1 MKIRPPS
8 YRVSA
13 LVASI
18 VAASL
23 GGFGLGSWLLG
34 QWRLSALSDD
44 FIPMAPVTAVLFI
57 ALGLSNGVRLRN
69 PSGRPLC
76 WASVF
81 AAVAS
86 ALVSV
91 AELMRTKWAFPLPW
105 DILSFG
111 VDSHYGVM
119 TVGRM
124 APLTA
129 ACFLLVALEVIAQ
142 CPPLVRPFWFRLAG
156 AAANVAVLLISALV
170 LLAYAASSPFGY
182 EADSIPM
189 ALSTALAFL
198 ALGLALLVT
207 DRGGELWRIWLDTGL
222 PDEDPAHPSRFF
234 TTRVTFSL
242 FTLLVA
248 IGAACLV
255 YLRSEQ
261 ANLRHSTFHELE
273 SIAALKTAQITA
285 WRNERLGD
293 ARVAAAAPDL
303 DAFLSLDEGAR
314 STQIQHWNGVHRYF
328 ESLIQAYAYSQIV
341 LLDKDLKIAATYP
354 AGTTWDRSLPEDS
367 LETLGKARAPYTTE
381 LHRGTDRGVHT
392 DVISPLRDPAD
403 GTLRGAVVME
413 VSAGQFLLPL
423 LAKWPTAST
432 TGETLLVRRD
442 GDCILFLNN
451 SIERKGNSLT
461 LRLPMSTPGLM
472 PANALARGIDGPVE
486 GKNLRGAPSL
496 GYASPVPGTNW
507 LLITQVERAEAFAA
521 VSEEGLRILASLVL
535 ILSLVGI
542 FARSWWLQ
550 GQQLTTARQLVSE
563 RQARAAS
570 ERFAQVM
577 RHANDAILLYDDAMH
592 ILEAN
597 ERALASYGRT
607 LDEMRA
613 MTARDLRTD
622 RDAGNT
628 AADFARALT
637 TSGIRFETVHRRK
650 DGSTFDVEVSA
661 RPVDLEGRRHV
672 LAIIRDVT
680 ERKAQEH
687 EIERLNRLYRV
698 ISHINQTLARTQTRD
713 QCLRDVCNVLVNT
726 GGFRLAWIGWLD
738 PRNLDLVP
746 VATAGDT
753 FGYVGRLHVS
763 ADAAKP
769 GGRGP
774 SGTALRENRWQ
785 VCNDFHSDPSTVP
798 WREAAL
804 QSGIHASICMP
815 LQMGNRPAAVLCV
828 YSEEKGYFADAEIEL
843 MREIAADL
851 SHALAVIAGEQ
862 KRREAEASLQISEER
877 FRALFQ
883 EIGSVA
889 IQGYAADGTVKYWNK
904 ASEQLYGYPASEAIG
919 RNLLDLI
926 IPDEMRNG
934 VKEAVRWMIE
944 TGAPIASGELTLRRS
959 NGSPV
964 HVYSSHALIQLPG
977 LPAEFFCVDVDI
989 SERIHATEALRES
1002 KRMIETIINA
1012 IPARVFW
1019 KDSNL
1024 RYLGCNQAFADDAS
1038 LASPADIIGKDDFQ
1052 LCWHKNA
1059 EAYRTDD
1066 FKVIYEGQKKLLIS
1080 ETQTTPAGGNRHLIT
1095 SKLPLRDA
1103 SGNTIGVLGT
1113 YLDVTELKDAEA
1125 TLLRHQAYLAAI
1137 AANQPG
1143 ILWLKDAD
1151 CRLLYVNEEFARVSG
1166 RENPAALIGLTDLE
1180 IWPADR
1186 ARHYMADDRRV
1197 MASKSATT
1205 VEEQILTNGELK
1217 WFETFKAPIL
1227 DQQGQ
1232 VIGTTGYARDITER
1246 KLAEAALRDSEKM
1259 LRESQII
1266 AGLGSYVTDFAT
1278 STWRSSEI
1286 LDRVFGIPP
1295 APEHTLA
1302 EWGALIHPEDRAA
1315 ATSYLQNEVFTQ
1327 GQPFDLEYRIIR
1339 PSDGEVRWMHG
1350 LGELERD
1357 DSGRPVKLRGTVQ
1370 DINERKL
1377 AESRLERSRSLLS
1390 ATLESTGDGILV
1402 VSSSGEV
1409 TSYNQLFL
1417 SLWRVPEEVVLK
1429 CDDRLLLA
1437 HVTDQLLDPD
1447 NFIAGVKHLY
1457 SHPDADSLDELVFK
1471 DGRIFERYS
1480 RPQRI
1485 GDTIVGRVWSFRNIT
1500 GRKLAEKKLR
1510 QLSSIV
1516 EQAPL
1521 AIAITN
1527 TSGVIEYVNPC
1538 FTEISGYPPEEAI
1551 GQNPRILKSG
1561 LTPPETYRDMWS
1573 TLNRGEIWRG
1583 ELNNKRK
1590 NGELY
1595 DELAVITPIT
1605 DPSGKVTHFAALKQD
1620 ITERKAAEN
1629 ALRESERRFRELFD
1643 LESDAILVVEAESGC
1658 FVQANEAACSTYGY
1672 PLSDFLRLNVNDIS
1686 AEPAKTS
1693 LTLVSATQTSD
1704 QVIKIPQRLH
1714 RKRDGTIF
1722 PVELSIRTFQ
1732 RSDQLMLV
1740 AVIRDISEQVW
1751 ARERLERFN
1760 AELEST
1766 VARRTD
1772 EIARRN
1778 REIEALLQSIPDLVM
1793 RMRSDETLLD
1803 LKPAKG
1809 SSPLSSVALPD
1820 AENLPSPSLALMR
1833 QAAAPLGRRAL
1844 AENTTVVA
1852 EVSLPLGPAT
1862 VVTELR
1868 AAPVGAG
1875 EFVVFARDITERK
1888 LFESAMVTMLEK
1900 ERQISEMKTRFISV
1914 TSHEFRTPMAAAMA
1928 SADLLRNHLDH
1939 LTPAKREELFNRI
1952 GTSLHR
1958 MTQMLDDVLL
1968 LNRIDAQRVEVNL
1981 TPVDLADFTRNVID
1995 EIRLGDR
2002 DAHQFDFVAT
2012 GLSGRFPSDTNL
2024 LHHILGNL
2032 LSNAVRYSPAGTVIS
2047 VGLAIES
2054 GRALLSVRDRGIGI
2068 PEADRSRIF
2077 ESFERGSNVGTI
2089 KGTGLGLNI
2098 VKRMTDL
2105 LDGTITLEPPA
2116 EGGSRFILTLP
2127 RKEQPPA
2134 ARTA

>member
-1 MKIRPPS
+1 MKIRTPS
-8 YRVSA
+8 CRVSA
-13 LVASI
+13 LVTSI
-18 VAASL
+18 LATSL

-34 QWRLSALSDD
+34 QWRLSALRED
-44 FIPMAPVTAVLFI
+44 FIPMAPVTAALFI
-57 ALGLSNGVRLRN
+57 ALGLTNSVRLRN
-69 PSGRPLC
+69 PSSRPLC

-86 ALVSV
+86 ALVSL
-91 AELMRTKWAFPLPW
+91 AELIRTKWAFPLPW

-129 ACFLLVALEVIAQ
+129 ATFLLVALSVIAQ

-156 AAANVAVLLISALV
+156 AAANVASLLLSAFV

-198 ALGLALLVT
+198 ALGLALLLT

-222 PDEDPAHPSRFF
+222 PDEDPSHPSRFF
-234 TTRVTFSL
+234 TPRVSFSL

-248 IGAACLV
+248 IGAACLF
-255 YLRSEQ
+255 YLRNEQ
-261 ANLRHSTFHELE
+261 AGLRQATFSELQ
-273 SIAALKTAQITA
+273 SVAALKTAQITA
-285 WRNERLGD
+285 WRSERLGD
-293 ARVAAAAPDL
+293 SKVAAASPDL
-303 DAFLSLDEGAR
+303 GAFLSLDPGGQNSRPDRWA
-314 STQIQHWNGVHRYF
+314 GVHRYF
-328 ESLIQAYAYSQIV
+328 ETLLEAYSYSEII
-341 LLDKDLKIAATYP
+341 LLNRDLEVAATYP
-354 AGTTWDRSLPEDS
+354 AGTVWDMSLPGDS
-367 LETLGKARAPYTTE
+367 RETLRKARAPYTTE
-381 LHRGTDRGVHT
+381 LHRGRDNGVHT
-392 DVISPLRDPAD
+392 DIIAPLRNPDD
-403 GTLRGAVVME
+403 DSFRGAVILKI
-413 VSAGQFLLPL
+413 SAGQFLLPL
-423 LAKWPTAST
+423 LSKWPTAST

-442 GDCILFLNN
+442 GDSVLFLNSSLQRKNN
-451 SIERKGNSLT
+451 SMS
-461 LRLPMSTPGLM
+461 LRLPLSSPGLLS
-472 PANALARGIDGPVE
+472 ANALNHGVAGPVE
-486 GKNLRGAPSL
+486 GRNHRGAPAL
-496 GYASPVPGTNW
+496 GYAIPVPGTDW
-507 LLITQVERAEAFAA
+507 FLIAQVERAEAFAA
-521 VSEEGLRILASLVL
+521 VSDEGLRILGSLVL
-535 ILSLVGI
+535 ILTLVGI

-550 GQQLTTARQLVSE
+550 GQQLNTTRQLVSE

-577 RHANDAILLYDDAMH
+577 RNANDAILLYDDAMH

-607 LDEMRA
+607 LDEMRG
-613 MTARDLRTD
+613 MTARDLRTE
-622 RDAGNT
+622 RDADDT
-628 AADFARALT
+628 PADFAKALSP
-637 TSGIRFETVHRRK
+637 SGIRFETIHRRK
-650 DGSTFDVEVSA
+650 DGSTFNVEVSA

-687 EIERLNRLYRV
+687 EIKRLNRLYRV
-698 ISHINQTLARTQTRD
+698 ISHINQTLARTQTRE
-713 QCLRDVCNVLVNT
+713 QCLGEVCNVLVDT

-746 VATAGDT
+746 VAIAGDT
-753 FGYVGRLHVS
+753 TGYVGRLRVS
-763 ADAAKP
+763 ADPGKP
-769 GGRGP
+769 EGRGP
-774 SGTALRENRWQ
+774 SGTAFRENRAH

-804 QSGIHASICMP
+804 KSGIHASICMP
-815 LQMGNRPAAVLCV
+815 LHVGNRPAAVLSV
-828 YSEEKGYFADAEIEL
+828 YSDEKGYFADAEIEL

-904 ASEQLYGYPASEAIG
+904 ASEELYGYPASEAIG

-926 IPDEMRNG
+926 IPDEMKNG

-959 NGSPV
+959 DGSPV

-989 SERIHATEALRES
+989 SERIQATEALRES

-1059 EAYRTDD
+1059 EAYRADD
-1066 FKVIYEGQKKLLIS
+1066 FKVIYEGQNKLLIS
-1080 ETQTTPAGGNRHLIT
+1080 ESQTTPAGGIRHLIT

-1103 SGNTIGVLGT
+1103 TGNTIGVLGT
-1113 YLDVTELKDAEA
+1113 YLDVTELKEAEA

-1143 ILWLKDAD
+1143 TLWLKDAD

-1166 RENPAALIGLTDLE
+1166 RENAAALIGLTDLE

-1186 ARHYMADDRRV
+1186 ARHYMDDDRRV
-1197 MASKSATT
+1197 MASKSPIT

-1227 DQQGQ
+1227 DQQGH

-1286 LDRVFGIPP
+1286 LDRVFGMPH
-1295 APEHTLA
+1295 APEHSLA
-1302 EWGALIHPEDRAA
+1302 EWGALIHPEDRAS
-1315 ATSYLQNEVFTQ
+1315 ATDYLQNEVF
-1327 GQPFDLEYRIIR
+1327 GRGLPFDLEYRIIR

-1357 DSGRPVKLRGTVQ
+1357 ASGRPVKLRGTVQ
-1370 DINERKL
+1370 DITERKL
-1377 AESRLERSRSLLS
+1377 AENRLERSRSLLS
-1390 ATLESTGDGILV
+1390 ATLESTADGILV
-1402 VSSSGEV
+1402 VSTEGEV
-1409 TSYNQLFL
+1409 TSYNQLFT
-1417 SLWRVPEEVVLK
+1417 SLWRIPEESMHLRM
-1429 CDDRLLLA
+1429 DRHLLD
-1437 HVTDQLLDPD
+1437 HVMNQLLDPEK
-1447 NFIAGVKHLY
+1447 FACGVQHLY
-1457 SHPDADSLDELVFK
+1457 NNPEADSLDELEFK

-1480 RPQRI
+1480 RPQRV
-1485 GDTIVGRVWSFRNIT
+1485 GDKIVGRVWSFRNVT
-1500 GRKLAEKKLR
+1500 ESRLAEKKLR

-1527 TSGVIEYVNPC
+1527 TSGEIEYINPA
-1538 FTEISGYPPEEAI
+1538 FSRISGYSSAEAL

-1561 LTPPETYRDMWS
+1561 RTPPDTYRDMWA
-1573 TLNRGEIWRG
+1573 TLARGEIWRG

-1605 DPSGKVTHFAALKQD
+1605 APSGKVTHFAALKQD

-1658 FVQANEAACSTYGY
+1658 FVQANEAACATYGY
-1672 PLSDFLRLNVNDIS
+1672 PLADFLRLHVNDIS

-1693 LTLVSATQTSD
+1693 LTLVSASQTSD

-1714 RKRDGTIF
+1714 RKRDGTTF

-1732 RSDQLMLV
+1732 RGDHLMLV
-1740 AVIRDISEQVW
+1740 AVIRDITEQVW

-1766 VARRTD
+1766 VARRTE

-1778 REIEALLQSIPDLVM
+1778 LEIEALLQSIPDLVM

-1809 SSPLSSVALPD
+1809 STPLSTVALPE

-1888 LFESAMVTMLEK
+1888 LFESAMVAMLEK
-1900 ERQISEMKTRFISV
+1900 ERQMSEMKTRFISV

-1939 LTPAKREELFNRI
+1939 LAPAKRDELFNRI
-1952 GTSLHR
+1952 GMSLHR

-1968 LNRIDAQRVEVNL
+1968 LNRIDAQRVDVSL
-1981 TPVDLADFTRNVID
+1981 APVDLADFTRNVID
-1995 EIRLGDR
+1995 EIRLGDH
-2002 DAHQFDFVAT
+2002 DAHQFEFVAA

-2047 VGLAIES
+2047 VGLSLES
-2054 GRALLSVRDRGIGI
+2054 GRALISVRDRGIGI

-2105 LDGTITLEPPA
+2105 LDGTIALESPS

-2127 RKEQPPA
+2127 RKEVTPA
-2134 ARTA
+2134 PSTA